1 MSSKTVYNIAD
12 ASPTTAF
19 ENPVRAGH
27 YLLPANSTEIA
38 PPEFDVNTHTCL
50 FNGTEW
56 VVTEIPVPEPSPEPE
71 PYVETYV
78 DLRLAEYGSPQ
89 EQLEFIVENG
99 MDAFIQKQLEIKS
112 KYPKPE

>member
-1 MSSKTVYNIAD
+1 MKIVYNKATGAEVIAYED
-12 ASPTTAF
+12 PK
-19 ENPVRAGH
+19 VAGR
-27 YLLPANSTEIA
+27 YALPANSTEVK
-38 PPEFDVNTHTCL
+38 PPEFNASTHTCV

-56 VVTEIPVPEPSPEPE
+56 ILSEIPIPEPPPEPE

-99 MDAFIQKQLEIKS
+99 MDAFIQRQIEIKT